1 MEEPFEQHASQNIQ
15 CRAAGVQARE
25 RIVPPCRCRWSV
37 GAMDVRCRSVDGV
50 AISVKPSKAQPLF
63 EGRWGDAPRYIDS
76 ESAMTG
82 RKIQCPCGH
91 WMTAADDDELFWVV
105 RRHID
110 DQHLQ
115 DGYTDQAIRA
125 MVQAEAVDA

>member
-1 MEEPFEQHASQNIQ
+1 
-15 CRAAGVQARE
+15 
-25 RIVPPCRCRWSV
+25 
-37 GAMDVRCRSVDGV
+37 
-50 AISVKPSKAQPLF
+50 
-63 EGRWGDAPRYIDS
+63 
-76 ESAMTG
+76 
-82 RKIQCPCGH
+82 
-91 WMTAADDDELFWVV
+91 MTAADDDELFWVV